1 MIQRIQSLYLAIVV
15 MLSGLSFVFPLAI
28 FECQGFDP
36 TIYGL
41 IPESVSADATS
52 IPQRTIAWNAIF
64 FPIFIG
70 LLSLVS
76 IFMYKN
82 RMKQVRV
89 VAIAFLLSV
98 IYAGFIFLW
107 IIDSQATALAQQN
120 IIVSNI
126 IYGTSSYFPI
136 AQVILLILA
145 QQAIKKDEKLVRSSE
160 RLR

>member
-1 MIQRIQSLYLAIVV
+1 MIQRIQ
-15 MLSGLSFVFPLAI
+15 
-28 FECQGFDP
+28 
-36 TIYGL
+36 TIYLLLAVIVMIALNWLPIAYIGDL
-41 IPESVSADATS
+41 EFLTYGIFSTMGDATLS
-52 IPQRTIAWNAIF
+52 ITTYPIAVTVIVSTILAAIA
-64 FPIFIG
+64 
-70 LLSLVS
+70 

-120 IIVSNI
+120 ITVSNI

-136 AQVILLILA
+136 AQVIFLILA

>member
-1 MIQRIQSLYLAIVV
+1 
-15 MLSGLSFVFPLAI
+15 
-28 FECQGFDP
+28 
-36 TIYGL
+36 
-41 IPESVSADATS
+41 
-52 IPQRTIAWNAIF
+52 
-64 FPIFIG
+64 
-70 LLSLVS
+70 
-76 IFMYKN
+76 
-82 RMKQVRV
+82 MKQVRV

-120 IIVSNI
+120 ITVSNI